1 MKNLIFIVL
10 IAPIILLTSCNT
22 LEVEYQIDY
31 SFVHPE
37 VALVDE
43 GNYSQEM
50 QEKVEP
56 FLHSLEENNI
66 FETDDGTDIHYQTF
80 MQENDKGTI
89 IIVHGFSEFAEK
101 FDEVTYY
108 FLKEGY
114 SVARMDNRGH
124 GYSDRETSDLS
135 KVTITD
141 FSTYVDDLHQFIH
154 KIVRTARPDSPLF
167 LYGHSMGGGISAM
180 YLENYPKDIK
190 AGILSSP
197 MMKIELGFPPEWLG
211 AFFAGSAKLFGAGDN
226 YVIGHTPFDGISL
239 YREGSAISEAR
250 YQYGFEKRV
259 DNPLFQTWGATYDWL
274 DQAIKATKTIVKNAD
289 KATMV
294 DLVFC
299 PGTEHEI
306 YNSSNELLT
315 AYYSTIFKF
324 LDVAQEKIS
333 QGSL

>member
-1 MKNLIFIVL
+1 
-10 IAPIILLTSCNT
+10 
-22 LEVEYQIDY
+22 
-31 SFVHPE
+31 
-37 VALVDE
+37 
-43 GNYSQEM
+43 
-50 QEKVEP
+50 
-56 FLHSLEENNI
+56 
-66 FETDDGTDIHYQTF
+66 
-80 MQENDKGTI
+80 
-89 IIVHGFSEFAEK
+89 
-101 FDEVTYY
+101 
-108 FLKEGY
+108 
-114 SVARMDNRGH
+114 
-124 GYSDRETSDLS
+124 
-135 KVTITD
+135 
-141 FSTYVDDLHQFIH
+141 
-154 KIVRTARPDSPLF
+154 
-167 LYGHSMGGGISAM
+167 M

-289 KATMV
+289 KAPMV